1 MNYLLHSRQGI
12 YCYYDDKKDKVMEMW
27 ADDFNK
33 GKDIDIDGVWRYGN
47 YKSYAH
53 QVSQE
58 FFSLFADTYHIP
70 EIKKREFTA
79 EKRYL
84 QFACRKI
91 EAGKSLSDIRE
102 LYDKAPELI
111 GKEKQKRMQ
120 KRMTKQKEG
129 SVYRKD
135 GTEIDYITGVHNP
148 HMERETDNTNTKT
161 FDFIRLEYSLKSK
174 LTMPQDELMKAVRA
188 DIKDILVHA
197 YKKIENAYVFQRYNV
212 PVNLLKCSRCMIT
225 SDRMLQLTF
234 ELKTRDLD
242 MENKKDMEEEEME
255 R

>member
-1 MNYLLHSRQGI
+1 MNYLLRSRQGM
-12 YCYYDDKKDKVMEMW
+12 YCYYDDKKDKVIKIAI
-27 ADDFNK
+27 ADFDAKKNT
-33 GKDIDIDGVWRYGN
+33 DIDGVWFCGD
-47 YKSYAH
+47 KSYAR
-53 QVSQE
+53 QIPQS
-58 FFSLFADTYHIP
+58 FFQLFADTYHIP
-70 EIKKREFTA
+70 EIKKRDFTA

-84 QFACRKI
+84 QFACRRI

-111 GKEKQKRMQ
+111 GKERQKRI
-120 KRMTKQKEG
+120 KRITKQKEG
-129 SVYRKD
+129 GVYRKD

-148 HMERETDNTNTKT
+148 HMERETDNTDTKT

-197 YKKIENAYVFQRYNV
+197 YKKIENAYVFQKYNV
-212 PVNLLKCSRCMIT
+212 SVNLLKCSRCMVT

-234 ELKTRDLD
+234 ELKTRNLD
-242 MENKKDMEEEEME
+242 MENEKDMEEEDME